1 MIKVA
6 SEADRVLVAKV
17 HDASQDHIFDLWES
31 LSEAEQN
38 AFLTQLHTLDFPRVR
53 RLIGLSEA
61 SAGEGLETRVLQPAP
76 FIALPRNEDD
86 RARRD
91 AARTAGEEA
100 LRKGQIAVVTAAGE
114 TRPGQEALG
123 PRGLIPVGPV
133 SGKTIFQLHAEA
145 IRASARRFRAAIPWV
160 IVTSAAH
167 HGALVGYLRAQ
178 EYFGLNSA
186 DVSMLTQDELPIV
199 NRRGKFLL
207 ADRGRIAMSPNGHGG
222 VLLRILEDD
231 VFPALE
237 LRGIRHIFYFQADNP
252 MVRIADPVF
261 AGYHVLGDFEL
272 TSKAVCKLDPDEEVG
287 IFCHFGGVTGVV
299 EYNELSA
306 RDRTRRD
313 AEGRL
318 EFSAANIAIHIFSM
332 EFLRRLRTT
341 RSEFPVHFAQR
352 KTSYLDRKGNRVQP
366 RSANSIQF
374 QSYIFDALPLARSTL
389 ILETQREGE
398 FSPVKSL
405 TGAASAATARRHLS
419 RMYTRWLGE
428 AGAEIQ
434 LGDEPDPGAVEVS
447 PLFALDAEELKAKL
461 PRPFAVRD
469 GTYLE

>member
-17 HDASQDHIFDLWES
+17 HDAGQEHVFDLWES
-31 LSEAEQN
+31 LSEAEQIS
-38 AFLTQLHTLDFPRVR
+38 FLAQLHGIDFPRVR
-53 RLIGLSEA
+53 RLIGLLQS
-61 SAGEGLETRVLQPAP
+61 SAREVLESRVLQPAP
-76 FIALPRNEDD
+76 FVELPRSEEDL
-86 RARRD
+86 ARRE
-91 AARTAGEEA
+91 AARAVGEEA
-100 LRKGQIAVVTAAGE
+100 LRKGEIAVVTAAGE

-133 SGKTIFQLHAEA
+133 SGKTIFQLHAES
-145 IRASARRFRAAIPWV
+145 IRALARRYRAAIPWV
-160 IVTSAAH
+160 VVTSATH
-167 HGALVGYLRAQ
+167 HAAIV
-178 EYFGLNSA
+178 EYFRAREHFGLTGA
-186 DVSMLTQDELPIV
+186 EVSILTQEELPIV
-199 NRRGKFLL
+199 NRRGKLLL

-231 VFPALE
+231 AFLALE
-237 LRGIRHIFYFQADNP
+237 MRGIRHIFYFQVDNP

-261 AGYHVLGDFEL
+261 LGYHILESCEL
-272 TSKAVCKLDPDEEVG
+272 SSKAVRKVDPDEEVG
-287 IFCHFGGVTGVV
+287 VFCHLGGATGVV
-299 EYNELSA
+299 EYSELSA
-306 RDRTRRD
+306 GDRTRRG

-318 EFSAANIAIHIFSM
+318 EFSAANIAIHTFSM

-341 RSEFPVHFAQR
+341 RSEFPVHFVQR

-366 RSANSIQF
+366 RTANGFQF
-374 QSYIFDALPLARSTL
+374 QSYIFDALPLARSSL
-389 ILETQREGE
+389 ILETSRDGE

-419 RMYTRWLGE
+419 RMYARWLGK
-428 AGAEIQ
+428 AGADIH
-434 LGDEPDPGAVEVS
+434 LGSEPDPGAVEIS
-447 PLFALDAEELKAKL
+447 PLYALDAEELKAKM